1 MQERHRLYYTA
12 LRLFRKPPQTNSIRE
27 HGYRAR
33 TWSWLSSI
41 PIFENDICKIDTTF
55 NFKTFCAF
63 FG

>member
-1 MQERHRLYYTA
+1 MQERRRPYYTV
-12 LRLFRKPPQTNSIRE
+12 LKSFRKSPHSGNIRE
-27 HGYRAR
+27 HGYRER

-63 FG
+63 LG